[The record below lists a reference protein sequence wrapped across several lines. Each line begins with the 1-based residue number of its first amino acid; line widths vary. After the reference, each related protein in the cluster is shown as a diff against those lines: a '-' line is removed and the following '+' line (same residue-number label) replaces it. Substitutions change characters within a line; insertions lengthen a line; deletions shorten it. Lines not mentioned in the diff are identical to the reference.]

1 MSMIKL
7 IFILPFFQQAGEAL
21 RVIPQHTPLSAA
33 FARVPIGAN
42 GILTAVLAGTGPGWP
57 ILDWRS

>member
-7 IFILPFFQQAGEAL
+7 IFILLFFQLAGEAL

-42 GILTAVLAGTGPGWP
+42 GILVPLLKHW
-57 ILDWRS
+57 